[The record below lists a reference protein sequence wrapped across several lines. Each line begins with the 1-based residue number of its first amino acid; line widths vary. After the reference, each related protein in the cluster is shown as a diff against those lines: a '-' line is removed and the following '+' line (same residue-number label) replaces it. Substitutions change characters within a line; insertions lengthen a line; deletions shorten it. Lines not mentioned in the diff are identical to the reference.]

1 MNEKVLVAYSSK
13 YGGTTEIAE
22 KIGEVLLQA
31 GFDTDILPANRAL
44 DLASYKAVILGSAV
58 YMGQWRKEAARLLK
72 MNQKVLAERPVWLFS
87 SGPTGD
93 GDLNEILQGWRF
105 PKGLQSIADSIQ
117 PQDTTVFYGSVNIK
131 KLNPFEKWI
140 LNNVKSPVGD
150 FRDWEAI
157 ISWAE
162 AIADVL
168 KEKGL
173 APAALS
179 EQ

>member
-72 MNQKVLAERPVWLFS
+72 MNQKALAERPVWLFS

-157 ISWAE
+157 TSWAE

>member
-1 MNEKVLVAYSSK
+1 MSDQVLVAYASK
-13 YGGTTEIAE
+13 YGGTADIAE
-22 KIGEVLLQA
+22 KIGKVLLQA
-31 GFDTDILPANRAL
+31 GIDTDTLPANRVI
-44 DLASYKAVILGSAV
+44 DLTPYKAVVLGSAI
-58 YMGQWRKEAARLLK
+58 YMGLWRKEAATLLK
-72 MNQKVLAERPVWLFS
+72 ANEKALAERPVWFFS
-87 SGPTGD
+87 SGPAGD
-93 GDLNEILQGWRF
+93 GDLNEMMQGWRF

-117 PQDTTVFYGSVNIK
+117 PRDTTVFRGSVNIK

-157 ISWAE
+157 TSWAT
-162 AIADVL
+162 AIADAL

-173 APAALS
+173 VSATLS